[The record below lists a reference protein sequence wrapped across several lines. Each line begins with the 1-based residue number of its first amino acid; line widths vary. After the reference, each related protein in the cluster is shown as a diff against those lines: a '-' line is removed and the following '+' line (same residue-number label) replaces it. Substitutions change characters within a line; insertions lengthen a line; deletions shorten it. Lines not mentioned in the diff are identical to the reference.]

1 MWKKYLFGNI
11 FPCINAWFWTFGCCV
26 GAVDIRVYVLILN
39 VVMNRDVKKQIRLEN
54 CFVGMAREIV
64 FECMV
69 YV

>member
-1 MWKKYLFGNI
+1 MRGSGRL
-11 FPCINAWFWTFGCCV
+11 

-39 VVMNRDVKKQIRLEN
+39 IVMNRDVKKQIRVEN

-64 FECMV
+64 FEGMV